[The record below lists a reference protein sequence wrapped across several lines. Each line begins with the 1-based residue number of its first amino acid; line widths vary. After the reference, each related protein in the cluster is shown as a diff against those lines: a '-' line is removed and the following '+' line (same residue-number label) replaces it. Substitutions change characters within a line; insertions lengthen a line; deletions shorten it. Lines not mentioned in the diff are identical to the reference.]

1 MFKAGDRV
9 ETNRNGTLEV
19 VAWKNAR
26 EVTVRFLETGYTT
39 ITTSSQ
45 IQKGTVKDR
54 LRVSVY
60 GAGSIGEQK
69 ASVEGRMPKA
79 YMAWMNLLRRTS
91 STLPGYEECTM
102 EESWKSLEV
111 FSAWF
116 EPRLEGVPDPA
127 LDKDI
132 LVKGNRHYGPATC
145 CVVPQQV
152 NNLFI
157 KRQSVRGL
165 YPIGVRKGRTPG
177 TFLARYSD
185 GGKRIELGTF
195 RSPEQAFSSYKKA
208 KEAHIRRLAEEYRHC
223 LRPEVYSALLSYQVE
238 PTD

>member
-1 MFKAGDRV
+1 MFKVGDRV

-45 IQKGTVKDR
+45 IHKGTVKDR
-54 LRVSVY
+54 LRVSVC
-60 GAGSIGEQK
+60 GAGSIGEGCTGK
-69 ASVEGRMPKA
+69 GRASRA
-79 YMAWMNLLRRTS
+79 YTAWRNLLRRTS
-91 STLPGYEECTM
+91 STLPGYEACTKDPA
-102 EESWKSLEV
+102 WHSLEV

-132 LVKGNRHYGPATC
+132 LVKGNRHYGPTTC

-157 KRQSVRGL
+157 KRQAMRGL
-165 YPIGVRKGRTPG
+165 LPIGVRKGKTPG
-177 TFLARYSD
+177 TFVARYSD

-195 RSPEQAFSSYKKA
+195 RSPEQAFTSYKKA
-208 KEAHIRRLAEEYRHC
+208 KESHIRRLAEEYRHC
-223 LRPEVYSALLSYQVE
+223 LRPEVFSALMAYQVE
-238 PTD
+238 LTD